1 MTDFPSL
8 TSLSQFRLTIV
19 VRDIVTH
26 LALLIRLER
35 KMWTDPTFATYVERR
50 LTLNPGCA
58 I

>member
-8 TSLSQFRLTIV
+8 TTLSQFRLTIV

-35 KMWTDPTFATYVERR
+35 KMGTDPTFATYVERH
-50 LTLNPGCA
+50 LTLDPGCA

>member
-1 MTDFPSL
+1 VTDFPSL

-26 LALLIRLER
+26 LALLIRLGR
-35 KMWTDPTFATYVERR
+35 KMWTDPTFAAYVERR
-50 LTLNPGCA
+50 LTINPGCA